1 MPFPLGA
8 SAPLVTTIV
17 DPDGIPTNPT
27 TITLTVTRP
36 DGTVDI
42 LTPTNTQ
49 AGTYAADYVPATA
62 GLYSVRWLTTGP
74 ALALTDVIDVRPAAP
89 GLIVSLADAKRK
101 CKIPQDVTE
110 HDDAL
115 RGYIETVTVAV
126 EDHLHEAIVRRT
138 VTEDI
143 WVDWADEVPLGT
155 TPVISLTSVATVDG
169 ATSWSVADLHVDSNS
184 GVVTGLPYVRPFNG
198 MVRFVYSAGRMVIPP
213 NYSTAALIIIEH
225 LWQQTERPQVRNG
238 APFAGGGYEDSMNT
252 SYAGTMGFAIPN
264 RALEILGKPPVMGG

>member
-1 MPFPLGA
+1 MPFPLG
-8 SAPLVTTIV
+8 SSVPLVTTIA
-17 DPDGIPTNPT
+17 DPDGVPTNPAS
-27 TITLTVTRP
+27 IVLTVTRP
-36 DGTVDI
+36 DGTVD
-42 LTPTNTQ
+42 TPTPVNTQ
-49 AGTYAADYVPATA
+49 TGTYAVDYIPVTA
-62 GLYSVRWLTTGP
+62 GLYSVRWVTTGP
-74 ALALTDVIDVRPAAP
+74 ALALTDVIDVRPATP
-89 GLIVSLADAKRK
+89 GLIVSIADAKRK
-101 CKIPQDVTE
+101 CKIPQDVTD

-126 EDHLHEAIVRRT
+126 EDHLHEAIVPRA

-143 WVDWADEVPLGT
+143 WVDWATEVALGT

-169 ATSWSVADLHVDSNS
+169 VTSWNVADLVLDQSTGIVS
-184 GVVTGLPYVRPFNG
+184 GLPHVRPFHG
-198 MVRFVYSAGRMVIPP
+198 LVRFVTRAGRLVIPP

-225 LWQQTERPQVRNG
+225 LWQLAERPQVRNG